1 MKRGGRGRS
10 IAVALSCTGKSRIVR
25 LFWLNL
31 NAPGGWLVLAF
42 TGGID
47 FIPQKWYHWN
57 LRIKSVRVLCDFQ
70 SAARSMMPFSCNTF
84 FLPKGESCKSE
95 KQAPVAAND
104 DIRVDIL
111 PECVVGV
118 RKCGCVAK
126 MRTTTSPAPWRAS
139 LGRRRQTARE
149 RARVGFGRRKAGA

>member
-1 MKRGGRGRS
+1 
-10 IAVALSCTGKSRIVR
+10 VR

-84 FLPKGESCKSE
+84 FSPKGESCKSE

-118 RKCGCVAK
+118 RKYGCVAK

-139 LGRRRQTARE
+139 LESADVKRPVSARASDSDAE
-149 RARVGFGRRKAGA
+149 KQAHNTISCIGSNSAIGGG